1 MKKYNQT
8 KTVLAVFAAL
18 VFSFSALEIQ
28 AESDYSNYSY
38 EELVDTRSALIK
50 EQKELSAL
58 KSNTQ
63 SPSQVKSIN
72 TRLEKIGSELS
83 TLQKTLIALTGAALI
98 ANLSSDDYQD
108 VVPPVISM
116 NGSSPVFVELG
127 SSYTDAG
134 ASAND
139 ANHGSTAVTTSGTV
153 NTNQVG
159 VYTITYT
166 ATDLS
171 GNTATA
177 TRTVNVVDT
186 TKPVV
191 TVTGTNPVTV
201 ELGGTYTDAG
211 ATATDLSGAVTV
223 VTTSNVDTD
232 TVGAWTVTYTSTDAS
247 GNAGT
252 ATRTVNVVDTVN
264 PVITSQS
271 IFIIDENVSSIG
283 SVTATD
289 LDTVTFTISATSGPG
304 NLQPGSISP
313 SILVSATGALTF
325 DIAPDYDL
333 QVPDTWQNDKD
344 KALGPKTYSGYTT
357 GATMDFSATVTASD
371 ASGNAVTQDIIVQ
384 VRDVGGVDDD
394 TGTGTGTGVGTSTG
408 ETVNLATG
416 TGT

>member
-1 MKKYNQT
+1 
-8 KTVLAVFAAL
+8 
-18 VFSFSALEIQ
+18 
-28 AESDYSNYSY
+28 
-38 EELVDTRSALIK
+38 
-50 EQKELSAL
+50 
-58 KSNTQ
+58 
-63 SPSQVKSIN
+63 
-72 TRLEKIGSELS
+72 
-83 TLQKTLIALTGAALI
+83 
-98 ANLSSDDYQD
+98 
-108 VVPPVISM
+108 
-116 NGSSPVFVELG
+116 
-127 SSYTDAG
+127 
-134 ASAND
+134 
-139 ANHGSTAVTTSGTV
+139 
-153 NTNQVG
+153 
-159 VYTITYT
+159 
-166 ATDLS
+166 
-171 GNTATA
+171 
-177 TRTVNVVDT
+177 
-186 TKPVV
+186 
-191 TVTGTNPVTV
+191 VTGTNPVTV

-344 KALGPKTYSGYTT
+344 KAQGPKTYSGYTT

>member
-289 LDTVTFTISATSGPG
+289 LDTVTFTISATSG
-304 NLQPGSISP
+304 
-313 SILVSATGALTF
+313 
-325 DIAPDYDL
+325 
-333 QVPDTWQNDKD
+333 QVIFNRVQYH
-344 KALGPKTYSGYTT
+344 L
-357 GATMDFSATVTASD
+357 AS
-371 ASGNAVTQDIIVQ
+371 
-384 VRDVGGVDDD
+384 
-394 TGTGTGTGVGTSTG
+394 
-408 ETVNLATG
+408 
-416 TGT
+416 